1 MLFEKVAREGVEP
14 TNNHEGLSFAALP
27 VCVPRRL
34 IRKASPIGFE
44 PTTSCVTGKRA
55 LRCSTRTFDHEK
67 VRALGFEPRLIGW
80 KPIVLAVGH
89 YTRMLSSSGGTRTH
103 SISGSKPK
111 WSANCL
117 PSRSRN
123 EWSTGESNPDLLLAK
138 QTSSRW
144 TSAPCVSCLKR
155 SPSCCWFASSQSFLQ
170 YPEQGSNLQ
179 TLGFK
184 PSRSADWRT
193 WASSCK

>member
-1 MLFEKVAREGVEP
+1 MKVAREGIEP
-14 TNNHEGLSFAALP
+14 TDMSRRFELRRFSGLRTAPFIL
-27 VCVPRRL
+27 
-34 IRKASPIGFE
+34 KASPIGFE

-55 LRCSTRTFDHEK
+55 LRCSTRTCCLRK

-89 YTRMLSSSGGTRTH
+89 YARMLSSSGGTRTH

-117 PSRSRN
+117 PSRFDK
-123 EWSTGESNPDLLLAK
+123 WSTRESNPDLLLAT

-144 TSAPCVSCLKR
+144 TSAPYVSRLKR
-155 SPSCCWFASSQSFLQ
+155 RQLSFGFASSFIFSV
-170 YPEQGSNLQ
+170 PRAGIEPAN
-179 TLGFK
+179 T
-184 PSRSADWRT
+184 RV
-193 WASSCK
+193 